1 MSLKLYIQEYMKY
14 DSQITNYN
22 TVLKTIKKNKSTVEE
37 TIIRHI
43 TANNLEN
50 SKFELNNNIIELK
63 KKEVSGGLSM
73 KLLKEV
79 LTEELANDKYV
90 TFLIDKINQKKQTEK
105 KSLMAWILN
114 SRKINFLKKSL
125 AKITITF

>member
-105 KSLMAWILN
+105 KISYGLDI
-114 SRKINFLKKSL
+114 KLKKN
-125 AKITITF
+125 